1 MDSDSRLVCVFLQVN
16 DLVCDDCVK
25 FITDT
30 QAEAKKNASFIST
43 LIEQLES
50 QCDLLGPAF
59 SDVVRTPVLVMS
71 TKIIIFLHYQ

>member
-1 MDSDSRLVCVFLQVN
+1 MFLQGN
-16 DLVCDDCVK
+16 NLVCDDCVK

-50 QCDLLGPAF
+50 QCDLMGPEF
-59 SDVVRTPVLVMS
+59 SALVRDPVFVIS
-71 TKIIIFLHYQ
+71 TKIIIFLYN